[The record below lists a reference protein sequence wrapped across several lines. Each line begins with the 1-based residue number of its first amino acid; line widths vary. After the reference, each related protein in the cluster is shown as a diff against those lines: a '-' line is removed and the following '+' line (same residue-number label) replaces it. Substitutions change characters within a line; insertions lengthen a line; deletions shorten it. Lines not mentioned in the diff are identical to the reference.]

1 VAKLGR
7 DPLGFL
13 KSLGPLGDAACVR
26 IGTLPVVFLN
36 TPDLVHEVLVTQAR
50 SFHKGRFF
58 DRLRDLV
65 GNGLPNS
72 DGPTHLRNRRLMQP
86 AFHHTRI
93 AGYGAVMSE
102 HASALADSWH
112 EGQVLDVDRLMGRLV
127 TSTLAET
134 MFSRGLGSRAID
146 TVQRNVPVIIENL
159 LLRTV
164 APKALDRLPIPAN
177 RRFDAATRELLE
189 VIDDVVAAA
198 RAAGPGGGADLLSVL
213 LEARDAETG
222 ESLTDSEIRDELG
235 SILFAGV
242 ETSATALTW
251 ALHEIASDREVERR
265 LLDELDSV
273 LRGRAPAWED
283 VPRLPYLRQV
293 LNETLRLH
301 GVTLLMRRTVEPV
314 TVGGID
320 LPAGAEVAF
329 SLYALQVDPR
339 TFADPG
345 RFDPDRWLPERAAEL
360 PRHAFIPFGAGTR
373 KCIGEGWAW
382 TEMTI
387 ALATLLSRW
396 RFRPA
401 PGPRPREVAAAVPHP
416 DRLRMTVN
424 RREPRP
430 ADDDGTGPARQAAQP
445 HPAA

>member
-1 VAKLGR
+1 
-7 DPLGFL
+7 
-13 KSLGPLGDAACVR
+13 
-26 IGTLPVVFLN
+26 
-36 TPDLVHEVLVTQAR
+36 
-50 SFHKGRFF
+50 
-58 DRLRDLV
+58 
-65 GNGLPNS
+65 
-72 DGPTHLRNRRLMQP
+72 M
-86 AFHHTRI
+86 
-93 AGYGAVMSE
+93 
-102 HASALADSWH
+102 
-112 EGQVLDVDRLMGRLV
+112 
-127 TSTLAET
+127 
-134 MFSRGLGSRAID
+134 
-146 TVQRNVPVIIENL
+146 
-159 LLRTV
+159 
-164 APKALDRLPIPAN
+164 
-177 RRFDAATRELLE
+177 
-189 VIDDVVAAA
+189 
-198 RAAGPGGGADLLSVL
+198 
-213 LEARDAETG
+213 
-222 ESLTDSEIRDELG
+222 TDSEIRDELG

-251 ALHEIASDREVERR
+251 ALHEIAGDREVERR

-273 LRGRAPAWED
+273 LRGRAPSWED

-301 GVTLLMRRTVEPV
+301 GVTLLMRRAVEPV

-401 PGPRPREVAAAVPHP
+401 PGPRPGRSPP
-416 DRLRMTVN
+416 PCRT
-424 RREPRP
+424 P
-430 ADDDGTGPARQAAQP
+430 TGCG
-445 HPAA
+445 